1 MHSMY
6 VHIVSVQCMSNV
18 MHHAGFK
25 QVQCKHVQ
33 PWQQTT
39 CSTDCDTAWP
49 LLIPDE
55 YFTAVT

>member
-1 MHSMY
+1 MDY
-6 VHIVSVQCMSNV
+6 AFDVYAYRKCMSNV

-39 CSTDCDTAWP
+39 CSTDCDLPAHC
-49 LLIPDE
+49 
-55 YFTAVT
+55 